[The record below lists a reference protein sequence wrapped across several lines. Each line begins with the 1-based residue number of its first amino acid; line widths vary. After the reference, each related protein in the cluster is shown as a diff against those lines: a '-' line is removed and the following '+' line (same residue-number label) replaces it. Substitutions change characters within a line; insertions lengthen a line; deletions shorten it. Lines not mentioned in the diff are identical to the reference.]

1 MLRFNNR
8 FKSFALA
15 PVLLLM
21 VLLLAVS
28 GRADAQVPTQSVPI
42 NWGPWRLN
50 ANIESNGL
58 SLTSVRYNNR
68 LVLYKANMPVIR
80 VLYIEQ
86 PAANISRPST
96 GQARWSPMSS
106 LTIRSATAIRPR
118 APTQSGTGS
127 RTSSP
132 TSARGKTRRSA
143 AMTLTSGGSGRSG
156 HGWPDSRSPTP
167 SGRAAPPVACR
178 GRRSRR

>member
-15 PVLLLM
+15 PVLLLV

-28 GRADAQVPTQSVPI
+28 GQADAQLPTQSVPI

-86 PAANISRPST
+86 PAANIAFADILYPGSLRPVPFCNN
-96 GQARWSPMSS
+96 QN
-106 LTIRSATAIRPR
+106 ICQRSF
-118 APTQSGTGS
+118 
-127 RTSSP
+127 
-132 TSARGKTRRSA
+132 TRN
-143 AMTLTSGGSGRSG
+143 G
-156 HGWPDSRSPTP
+156 
-167 SGRAAPPVACR
+167 VA
-178 GRRSRR
+178 